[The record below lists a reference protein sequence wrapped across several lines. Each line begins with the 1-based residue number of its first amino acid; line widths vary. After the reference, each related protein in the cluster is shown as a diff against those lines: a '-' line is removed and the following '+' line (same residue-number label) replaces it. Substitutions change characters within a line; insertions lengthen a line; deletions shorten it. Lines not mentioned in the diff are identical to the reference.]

1 MKYIAD
7 LHIHSKYS
15 RACSKELVPEKIDLW
30 CRIKGIDIAATGDFT
45 HPKWFAELAE
55 KLEPA
60 EGEARQGRPA
70 ETGLYRLKKEFQADH
85 PQFQEKKLR
94 DVRFILG
101 TELSCIYKKGY
112 KTRRVHHLVFAPSLE
127 VVRKINGELEK
138 RDFNLKSD
146 GRPILGIDSEN
157 LLKLLLEIDERI
169 VLIPAHAWT
178 PWFAIFGSKS
188 GFDSIE
194 ECFGNLAKNIF
205 AIETGLSSDPPMN
218 WKNSWLDSV
227 ALISNSDAHSLQVL
241 GREANIFEGEKISY
255 NLLFEAIKKS
265 SPSARAAKRNKAP
278 LQLVKTVE
286 FYPDEGRYHYDGHAN
301 CKIVLHPREA
311 KKFKNICPICGKPLT
326 LGVLHRVE
334 DLADREEG
342 SLSKNAAGFIHSV
355 ELEKI
360 IAEAVGVQG
369 RRSKAVA
376 KHYWNLINKFRGEL
390 PLLLDAEE
398 KELNQ
403 TAPANIAEAIRR
415 VRAQELQI
423 SPGYDG
429 LYGAIK
435 IFKDGETTAGKKI
448 KQSALL

>member
-15 RACSKELVPEKIDLW
+15 RACSKELTPENIDLW
-30 CRIKGIDIAATGDFT
+30 CRIKGIDVVATGDFT
-45 HPKWFAELAE
+45 HPKWFAEVSE

-60 EGEARQGRPA
+60 E
-70 ETGLYRLKKEFQADH
+70 TGLYCLKKEFKKSD
-85 PQFQEKKLR
+85 PRFQEKAPRKI
-94 DVRFILG
+94 RFILG
-101 TELSCIYKKGY
+101 TELSCIYKKDD

-146 GRPILGIDSEN
+146 GRPILGIDSED
-157 LLKLLLEIDERI
+157 LLKFLLEIDERI

-205 AIETGLSSDPPMN
+205 AVETGLSSDPPMN

-255 NLLFEAIKKS
+255 DLLFEAIKKS
-265 SPSARAAKRNKAP
+265 SISARAAKRNKTP

-286 FYPDEGRYHYDGHAN
+286 FYPDEGRYHFDGHSN

-326 LGVLHRVE
+326 LGVLHRTEELTDRKEAEIPE
-334 DLADREEG
+334 DR
-342 SLSKNAAGFIHSV
+342 AGFIYSV

-360 IAEAVGVQG
+360 IAEAVGVRG

-376 KHYWNLINKFRGEL
+376 KHYWDLINKFGGEL
-390 PLLLDAEE
+390 PLLLNAEE
-398 KELNQ
+398 NELRRVASAGI
-403 TAPANIAEAIRR
+403 TEAIRR

-429 LYGAIK
+429 EYGVIK
-435 IFKDGETTAGKKI
+435 IFKDNEAITGRKI

>member
-15 RACSKELVPEKIDLW
+15 RACSKELMPEKIDLW
-30 CRIKGIDIAATGDFT
+30 CRIKGIDIVATGDFT

-70 ETGLYRLKKEFQADH
+70 ETGLYCLKKEFKKSD
-85 PQFQEKKLR
+85 PRFQEKAPRKI
-94 DVRFILG
+94 RFILG
-101 TELSCIYKKGY
+101 TELSCIYKKGD

-127 VVRKINGELEK
+127 VVRKINDELEK

-146 GRPILGIDSEN
+146 GRPILGIDSED

-194 ECFGNLAKNIF
+194 ECFGSMANKIF

-218 WKNSWLDSV
+218 RQNSWLDSV

-286 FYPDEGRYHYDGHAN
+286 FYPDEGRYHYDGHSN

-390 PLLLDAEE
+390 PL
-398 KELNQ
+398 
-403 TAPANIAEAIRR
+403 
-415 VRAQELQI
+415 
-423 SPGYDG
+423 
-429 LYGAIK
+429 
-435 IFKDGETTAGKKI
+435 
-448 KQSALL
+448 

>member
-1 MKYIAD
+1 MRYIAD

-30 CRIKGIDIAATGDFT
+30 CRIKGIDLVATGDFT
-45 HPKWFAELAE
+45 HPKWFAELTE

-60 EGEARQGRPA
+60 ED
-70 ETGLYRLKKEFQADH
+70 GLYRLKNKYRADH
-85 PQFQEKKLR
+85 PQFQEKKSSA
-94 DVRFILG
+94 VKFILG
-101 TELSCIYKKGY
+101 TELSCIYKKND
-112 KTRRVHHLVFAPSLE
+112 KTRRIHNLVFAPSFE
-127 VVRKINGELEK
+127 IVRKINSELEK

-194 ECFGNLAKNIF
+194 ECFGSLADKIF
-205 AIETGLSSDPPMN
+205 AVETGLSSDPPMN
-218 WKNSWLDSV
+218 RQNSRFDNL

-241 GREANIFEGEKISY
+241 GREANIFKGERISY
-255 NLLFEAIKKS
+255 DLLFEAIKKS
-265 SPSARAAKRNKAP
+265 SISARAAKRNNAP
-278 LQLVKTVE
+278 LQLIKTIE

-301 CKIVLHPREA
+301 CKIVLHPHEA
-311 KKFKNICPICGKPLT
+311 KKIKNVCPVCGKLLT

-334 DLADREEG
+334 ELADRKEAEIPE
-342 SLSKNAAGFIHSV
+342 NQIGFFYSV

-360 IAEAVGVQG
+360 IAEAVGVRG
-369 RRSKAVA
+369 RRSKAVEE
-376 KHYWNLINKFRGEL
+376 HYWNLINKFGGEL

-403 TAPANIAEAIRR
+403 AVPANIAEAIRR
-415 VRAQELQI
+415 VRAQKMEI
-423 SPGYDG
+423 TPGYDG
-429 LYGAIK
+429 EYGVIK
-435 IFKDGETTAGKKI
+435 IFKDNEVIAGRKN

>member
-1 MKYIAD
+1 MRYIAD

-15 RACSKELVPEKIDLW
+15 RACSKELVPENIDLW
-30 CRIKGIDIAATGDFT
+30 CRIKGIDLVATADFT
-45 HPKWFAELAE
+45 HPKWFAELSE

-60 EGEARQGRPA
+60 ES
-70 ETGLYRLKKEFQADH
+70 GLYCLKKEFRKSDPH
-85 PQFQEKKLR
+85 FLEKTPR
-94 DVRFILG
+94 NVRFILG
-101 TELSCIYKKGY
+101 TELSCIYKKSD
-112 KTRRVHHLVFAPSLE
+112 KTRRVHHLVFAPSME
-127 VVRKINGELEK
+127 IVEKINAELEK

-157 LLKLLLEIDERI
+157 LLEILLEIDERI

-178 PWFAIFGSKS
+178 PWFAIFGSRS

-194 ECFGNLAKNIF
+194 ECFGSTANKIF

-265 SPSARAAKRNKAP
+265 SISGRAAKKNNAP
-278 LQLVKTVE
+278 LQLIKTVE

-301 CKIVLHPREA
+301 CKIALHPREA
-311 KKFKNICPICGKPLT
+311 KKIKNICPTCGKPLT
-326 LGVLHRVE
+326 LGVLHRTE
-334 DLADREEG
+334 ELADRKEAEIP
-342 SLSKNAAGFIHSV
+342 KDRAGFIYSV

-360 IAEAVGVQG
+360 IAEAVGVRG
-369 RRSKAVA
+369 RRSKAVER
-376 KHYWNLINKFRGEL
+376 HYWDLINKFGGEL

-403 TAPANIAEAIRR
+403 AVPANIVEAIRR
-415 VRAQELQI
+415 VRSQELQI

-429 LYGAIK
+429 EYGIVK
-435 IFKDGETTAGKKI
+435 IFKDNETITGRKN
-448 KQSALL
+448 KQSVLL